1 MNEQKTQSASKPANP
16 PPRNILTRPTIPPIT
31 FGYPVG
37 HIIAANT
44 KNTTTVFRRPVKP
57 PNQPLTFDKAF
68 FIVFLLYCF
77 LNI

>member
-31 FGYPVG
+31 FGNPVG

-44 KNTTTVFRRPVKP
+44 KNTTTVFR
-57 PNQPLTFDKAF
+57 
-68 FIVFLLYCF
+68 
-77 LNI
+77 